1 MPVCIQAGRG
11 EGSVTRDP
19 RAVAH
24 LFSAASVTNWFSYFA
39 EILPDDRVI
48 HLGEQ
53 PHVPPD
59 LIESIVNGGDRA
71 VFFSSHET
79 LIRDLDLARRLRA
92 AGCPTLA
99 QSGRCARLGWDKFK
113 MKRFFDASA
122 VVTPPWVAGRDA
134 SALTGPFVVVKK
146 RYGTQSVGTRLAQAQ
161 DCLLAPDEFAE
172 TFIPGVE
179 YSVVVYR
186 DSRGTATFPP
196 VWKGPVSTDLVPPWR
211 RLRLC
216 PAPEID
222 AELDVRLR
230 AVAVRIAD
238 TADAQGHLEVEML
251 IDDDATIFTL
261 EINPRVSGTMR
272 ISAMATGV
280 PIFSMFRHD
289 ELRGALGATRVAAEV
304 PYSGPAISDPE
315 GAVFGT
321 SRLTVAGEDM
331 AGVRVKIGRHVDAQR
346 EPDVLAGFAH

>member
-1 MPVCIQAGRG
+1 VCIQAGRG

-53 PHVPPD
+53 PHVAPD

-92 AGCPTLA
+92 AGCPALA
-99 QSGRCARLGWDKFK
+99 QSGLCARLGWDKFK

-122 VVTPPWVAGRDA
+122 VVTSPWGAGRAA

-146 RYGTQSVGTRLAQAQ
+146 RYGTQNVGTRLAQAQ
-161 DCLLAPDEFAE
+161 DCQLAPDEFAE

-230 AVAVRIAD
+230 AIAVRIAD
-238 TADAQGHLEVEML
+238 AADAQGHLEVEL
-251 IDDDATIFTL
+251 LVDDDAKIFTL

-289 ELRGALGATRVAAEV
+289 DLRGALAAMRVAAEV
-304 PYSGPAISDPE
+304 PYSGPAICDPE

-331 AGVRVKIGRHVDAQR
+331 AGVRVKIGRHVDPRR